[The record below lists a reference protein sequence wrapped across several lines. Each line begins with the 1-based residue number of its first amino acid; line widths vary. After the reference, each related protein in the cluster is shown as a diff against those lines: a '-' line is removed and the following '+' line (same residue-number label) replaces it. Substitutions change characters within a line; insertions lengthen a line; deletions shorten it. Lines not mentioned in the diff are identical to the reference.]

1 MSGALISAVVLTSAA
16 FAGAAGYTFRYRRRI
31 RRQMDTVLEQL
42 DRAIGG
48 TIQECSYDESM
59 DSAVIQRLNQL
70 VEMSRMNCEQADR
83 ERNLVKAL
91 ISDISHQVRTPL
103 TNIMLYA
110 GLLEEQ
116 ELPEQAGKMA
126 SQIHRQA
133 DKLDFFMKELVRS
146 SYLETE
152 MIAVHVEK
160 SSVDELIARAC
171 QAVEMQA
178 LKKGIVIEAES
189 SPESAFFDMKWTVE
203 ALVNLLDNAVK
214 YSPAQSVIRVLSV
227 PYESFLCVRVKD
239 EGIGICE
246 EEQGLIFQRFYRS
259 PEVSGEK
266 GLGIGL
272 YLVREIIKKQGGYIK
287 VKSEP
292 GSGAEFSV
300 YLRRN

>member
-1 MSGALISAVVLTSAA
+1 MSGAFWAGVVFCLGML
-16 FAGAAGYTFRYRRRI
+16 AGAGVFGGWYHRRM
-31 RRQMDTVLEQL
+31 RRQLDGVLERL

-48 TIQECSYDESM
+48 NLQESSFDESM
-59 DSAVIQRLNQL
+59 DAAITQRLNQL
-70 VEMSRMNCEQADR
+70 VEMSQMNCEQADR
-83 ERNLVKAL
+83 ERNLVKGL

-116 ELPEQAGKMA
+116 ELGEHAGEMT
-126 SQIHRQA
+126 SRIHRQA

-178 LKKGIVIEAES
+178 LKKKIVIEAVP
-189 SPESAFFDMKWTVE
+189 SPERAFFDMKWTVE

-214 YSPAQSVIRVLSV
+214 YSPVGAVVGISAV
-227 PYESFLCVRVKD
+227 PYESFLCIQVKD
-239 EGIGICE
+239 EGIGIRE

-259 PEVSGEK
+259 PEVAGVK

-272 YLVREIIKKQGGYIK
+272 YLVREIIKKQGGYVK
-287 VKSEP
+287 VRSEA
-292 GSGAEFSV
+292 GSGAVFSV
-300 YLRRN
+300 YLRRQ

>member
-1 MSGALISAVVLTSAA
+1 
-16 FAGAAGYTFRYRRRI
+16 
-31 RRQMDTVLEQL
+31 
-42 DRAIGG
+42 
-48 TIQECSYDESM
+48 
-59 DSAVIQRLNQL
+59 
-70 VEMSRMNCEQADR
+70 
-83 ERNLVKAL
+83 
-91 ISDISHQVRTPL
+91 
-103 TNIMLYA
+103 
-110 GLLEEQ
+110 
-116 ELPEQAGKMA
+116 MA

-239 EGIGICE
+239 EGIGIRE

-259 PEVSGEK
+259 PEVSGE
-266 GLGIGL
+266 
-272 YLVREIIKKQGGYIK
+272 R
-287 VKSEP
+287 
-292 GSGAEFSV
+292 
-300 YLRRN
+300 

>member
-1 MSGALISAVVLTSAA
+1 
-16 FAGAAGYTFRYRRRI
+16 
-31 RRQMDTVLEQL
+31 
-42 DRAIGG
+42 
-48 TIQECSYDESM
+48 
-59 DSAVIQRLNQL
+59 
-70 VEMSRMNCEQADR
+70 MNCEQADR

-178 LKKGIVIEAES
+178 LAGGFMWKTAAGTAS
-189 SPESAFFDMKWTVE
+189 C
-203 ALVNLLDNAVK
+203 LVAIPGRK
-214 YSPAQSVIRVLSV
+214 CPATL
-227 PYESFLCVRVKD
+227 
-239 EGIGICE
+239 
-246 EEQGLIFQRFYRS
+246 
-259 PEVSGEK
+259 
-266 GLGIGL
+266 
-272 YLVREIIKKQGGYIK
+272 
-287 VKSEP
+287 
-292 GSGAEFSV
+292 
-300 YLRRN
+300 